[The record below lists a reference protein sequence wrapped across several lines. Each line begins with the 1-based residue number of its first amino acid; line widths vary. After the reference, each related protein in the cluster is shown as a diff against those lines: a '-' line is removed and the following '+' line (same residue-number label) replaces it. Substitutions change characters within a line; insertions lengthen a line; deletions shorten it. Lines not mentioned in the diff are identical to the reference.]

1 MKFTLLRLVMI
12 IKSLIITRGLTLK
25 KSKLGLEDKKEL
37 LVSKDK
43 GKKGAS

>member
-25 KSKLGLEDKKEL
+25 KCNLGQEDKKEL
-37 LVSKDK
+37 LVSKGK

>member
-1 MKFTLLRLVMI
+1 MKFFLLRLVII

-25 KSKLGLEDKKEL
+25 KCNLGQEDKKEL
-37 LVSKDK
+37 LVSKGK

>member
-25 KSKLGLEDKKEL
+25 KSKLELEDKKEL
-37 LVSKDK
+37 LVSKGK

>member
-25 KSKLGLEDKKEL
+25 KSKLRLEDKKEL
-37 LVSKDK
+37 LVSKGK

>member
-37 LVSKDK
+37 LVRKGK

>member
-1 MKFTLLRLVMI
+1 MKFILLRLVII

-25 KSKLGLEDKKEL
+25 KSKLGREDKKEKV
-37 LVSKDK
+37 VSKCK

>member
-1 MKFTLLRLVMI
+1 MKFILLRLVMI

-25 KSKLGLEDKKEL
+25 KCNLGQEDKKEL
-37 LVSKDK
+37 LVSKGK

>member
-1 MKFTLLRLVMI
+1 MKFILLRQVMI

-37 LVSKDK
+37 LVSKGK

>member
-12 IKSLIITRGLTLK
+12 IKSLIITRGLTSK

-37 LVSKDK
+37 LVSKGK

>member
-1 MKFTLLRLVMI
+1 MKFFLLRLVMI

-25 KSKLGLEDKKEL
+25 KCNLGQEDKKEL
-37 LVSKDK
+37 LVSKGK